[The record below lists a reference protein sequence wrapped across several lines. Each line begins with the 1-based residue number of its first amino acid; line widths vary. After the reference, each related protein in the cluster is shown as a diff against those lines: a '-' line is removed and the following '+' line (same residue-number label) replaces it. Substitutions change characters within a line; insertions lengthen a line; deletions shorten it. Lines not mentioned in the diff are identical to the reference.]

1 MCEGCGVN
9 DVTLRDANTSDVDFL
24 AWVMLAASRSHLER
38 GVWEYLND
46 HTGEQTLDF
55 LRRIA
60 VTDTVHLFHHSLFLI
75 AEVDGEPAAAMCAY
89 DPATQGFEAY
99 GTEFAALAPE
109 LGIHLDDPEY
119 ARRGGVM
126 MSGFVL
132 DHLGPEGPRYVIE
145 NVATVPKF
153 RRRGLVDR
161 LIRELLDRARQRDY
175 AAAQIGVFIGN
186 EPARAA
192 YLKAGFDSVAE
203 QRSPGWD
210 AEIGCPGTELLI
222 QPLD

>member
-1 MCEGCGVN
+1 MT
-9 DVTLRDANTSDVDFL
+9 DVTIRDATPSDVDFL

-46 HTGEQTLDF
+46 HSEAETLDF

-60 VTDTVHLFHHSLFLI
+60 VTDTVHLFHQSLFVI

-99 GTEFAALAPE
+99 GTEFMTLAPE
-109 LGIHLDDPEY
+109 LGIRLDDPEY
-119 ARRGGVM
+119 ARRGGIM

-132 DHLGPEGPRYVIE
+132 DQVGPSGPRLVIE
-145 NVATVPKF
+145 NVATAPQF
-153 RRRGLVDR
+153 RRKGLVD
-161 LIRELLDRARQRDY
+161 LLLRELVDRGRQRDY

-186 EPARAA
+186 EPARSA
-192 YLKAGFDSVAE
+192 YIKAGFDVVAE
-203 QRSPGWD
+203 QRSPGWE

>member
-1 MCEGCGVN
+1 MT
-9 DVTLRDANTSDVDFL
+9 DVKIRDANAADVDFL

-46 HTGEQTLDF
+46 HSEEQTLDF
-55 LRRIA
+55 LARIA
-60 VTDTVHLFHHSLFLI
+60 VTDTVHLFHHSLFVI
-75 AEVDGEPAAAMCAY
+75 AEVDGEPGAAMCAY
-89 DPATQGFEAY
+89 DPATQGFEVY
-99 GTEFAALAPE
+99 GAEFAALAPDI
-109 LGIHLDDPEY
+109 GVRLDDPEF

-132 DHLGPEGPRYVIE
+132 EHLGPSGSRCVIE
-145 NVATVPKF
+145 NVATAPQF

-161 LIRELLDRARQRDY
+161 LLRELVDRARQRECT
-175 AAAQIGVFIGN
+175 AAQIGVFIGN

-192 YLKAGFDSVAE
+192 YIKAGFDVVAE
-203 QRSPGWD
+203 QRSPGWE

-222 QPLD
+222 QPLDQ